1 MKNNIKYSTILILL
15 AIFSACDSNVD
26 VDDGT
31 GTGSTSLSEP
41 TSDVAVNTAP
51 VAEVLAGDVL
61 NVGQDVRDNIR
72 DYVEE
77 MTGTSDGNTTGSNF
91 LRFAQNSALTEE
103 FPISDSID
111 CDGGGSREIS
121 GEIQVTL
128 NEDQVSGSMIGTFTI
143 SYDNC
148 IETVLLTSDEGTCA
162 SQPTIAGDMPGSID
176 SEFDLSDFQE
186 SENIV
191 DTTLVEANSDVAMEV
206 SVASTASEQFYS
218 IEYALL
224 STSGSTG
231 FEGTVAYEGDVYD
244 LSEIED
250 FIATLSSDEACP

>member
-1 MKNNIKYSTILILL
+1 MKNNIKYSILLILL
-15 AIFSACDSNVD
+15 AVFSACDSNVD
-26 VDDGT
+26 VDDDT

-41 TSDVAVNTAP
+41 TNEVAVNTAP
-51 VAEVLAGDVL
+51 VAQVLADDVL
-61 NVGQDVRDNIR
+61 NVGQDVRDNIS
-72 DYVEE
+72 DYVDE
-77 MTGTSDGNTTGSNF
+77 MTGVSDGNTTGSNF
-91 LRFAQNSALTEE
+91 LRFVQTSAITEE

-111 CDGGGSREIS
+111 CDGGGSREVS

-148 IETVLLTSDEGTCA
+148 IETVLLTSDEGACA
-162 SQPTIAGDMPGSID
+162 SQPTIAGDLPGSID
-176 SEFDLSDFQE
+176 SEFDLSSYQE

-191 DTTLVEANSDVAMEV
+191 DTTLVEASSDVAMDI
-206 SVASTASEQFYS
+206 SVAATASEQFYA
-218 IEYALL
+218 IDYTLL
-224 STSGSTG
+224 SSSGNTG

-250 FIATLSSDEACP
+250 FIATLSSDVACP